1 MGFNFSAI
9 DGKENVCVHCPD
21 EDVAKSFL
29 DAFNQ
34 AFPKHLFRPKD
45 SCWCV
50 YGEDTCYFPNFRT
63 SFRNM
68 QYGNME
74 YALKDGYE
82 VISVYDLCECN
93 ELPICLGEVDIKSL
107 FGME

>member
-1 MGFNFSAI
+1 MAFNFSAI
-9 DGKENVCVHCPD
+9 DGKENICVHCPD

-34 AFPKHLFRPKD
+34 EYPKHRFMPHD
-45 SCWCV
+45 SCWSV
-50 YGEDTCYFPNFRT
+50 YYCDTCYFPNFRT

-68 QYGNME
+68 QYGSITH
-74 YALKDGYE
+74 AVKDGYE
-82 VISVYDLCECN
+82 VVSVYDLCGYN

>member
-9 DGKENVCVHCPD
+9 DGREKICVHCPE
-21 EDVAKSFL
+21 EDIAKSFL

-34 AFPKHLFRPKD
+34 DFPRHRFLPQE
-45 SCWCV
+45 SCWYV

-68 QYGNME
+68 QYGNMK
-74 YALKDGYE
+74 YAVKDGYE

-93 ELPICLGEVDIKSL
+93 ELPICIGEVDIKSL